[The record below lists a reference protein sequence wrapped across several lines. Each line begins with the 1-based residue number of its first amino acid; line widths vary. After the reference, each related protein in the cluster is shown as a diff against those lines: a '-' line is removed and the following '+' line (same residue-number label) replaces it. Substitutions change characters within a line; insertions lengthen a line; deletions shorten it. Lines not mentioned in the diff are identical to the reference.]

1 MNYDESPNAQKVSTE
16 TSRVV
21 VIKTPITDESKMD
34 KSIPTF
40 CKLHNAEFVNHKA
53 FEAHVKKFHPKNEKL
68 VINYQELKKVE
79 VTKSKQ
85 NSSANSVNSTEQ
97 ELDRTQQNI
106 SENPLDE
113 DVVEQEQQQ
122 EEESKSPHQLIDEA
136 IGLLIH
142 ENVGDESR
150 KEKIVWDGKFVE
162 DVAEFIV
169 FKLIS
174 TYAAEAAK
182 SGRLRAVIDVENE
195 QDLLEKYRDV
205 QDMRNLATCGEK
217 VKAFGDIST
226 NLRNIDII
234 KETAHRKIG
243 RWHEHAFQASRKRSL
258 EPPLLIEDNA
268 NADNSSKKNK
278 TQ

>member
-40 CKLHNAEFVNHKA
+40 CELHNAEFVNHKA
-53 FEAHVKKFHPKNEKL
+53 FEAHAKKFHPKNEKL

-106 SENPLDE
+106 SENPLEE
-113 DVVEQEQQQ
+113 DVVEKQEEQ
-122 EEESKSPHQLIDEA
+122 EEESKDPLQLIDEA
-136 IGLLIH
+136 IGLLIA
-142 ENVGDESR
+142 ENVGENSG

-162 DVAEFIV
+162 DVAEFMV
-169 FKLIS
+169 FKIIS
-174 TYAAEAAK
+174 EYAASAAK
-182 SGRLRAVIDVENE
+182 SGKLRAVDDVENE
-195 QDLLEKYRDV
+195 QDLVEKYKDV
-205 QDMRNLATCGEK
+205 QDMRHLAACGEK
-217 VKAFGDIST
+217 LKVFGDIST

-243 RWHEHAFQASRKRSL
+243 RWHEHAFQASKKRNL
-258 EPPLLIEDNA
+258 EAQSQIEDNA
-268 NADNSSKKNK
+268 NTDNSSKKMK